1 MGGKK
6 ERYISLDLNLMSE
19 RQPFYHFACLFSY
32 SGSYIVDT
40 AVKLENY
47 IFVPS
52 PFPMALLPWSRVVR
66 NLRNPLWG
74 HSVVSERMVQNPARG
89 APACAASSL
98 PPLHCP
104 PPGCRVDPT
113 AHPASGFSDSDITC
127 SAAAQGCCCTH
138 YPLLCWDIKH
148 FWLGWGM
155 VNQQPCQSDGFF

>member
-1 MGGKK
+1 
-6 ERYISLDLNLMSE
+6 MSE

-74 HSVVSERMVQNPARG
+74 HSVVSERMVQNWLGVPQPVQPQASFLCTVLHQAAESTQLPILRQASQIQTSPALRQ
-89 APACAASSL
+89 PRAAAVL
-98 PPLHCP
+98 
-104 PPGCRVDPT
+104 
-113 AHPASGFSDSDITC
+113 ITHC
-127 SAAAQGCCCTH
+127 SAGILSTFGSAGG
-138 YPLLCWDIKH
+138 
-148 FWLGWGM
+148 WLINNLVRVM
-155 VNQQPCQSDGFF
+155 DSSRIIA

>member
-74 HSVVSERMVQNPARG
+74 HSVVSERMVQNWLGVPQ
-89 APACAASSL
+89 PVQPQASLLSLSSTRLQSRPNCPSCVRLLRFRHHLLCGSPGLLLYSL
-98 PPLHCP
+98 P
-104 PPGCRVDPT
+104 T
-113 AHPASGFSDSDITC
+113 A
-127 SAAAQGCCCTH
+127 
-138 YPLLCWDIKH
+138 LL
-148 FWLGWGM
+148 GY
-155 VNQQPCQSDGFF
+155 

>member
-1 MGGKK
+1 
-6 ERYISLDLNLMSE
+6 MSE

-98 PPLHCP
+98 PPLTVLHQAAESTQLP
-104 PPGCRVDPT
+104 ILRQASQIQT
-113 AHPASGFSDSDITC
+113 SPALRQPRAAAVLITHC
-127 SAAAQGCCCTH
+127 SAGILSTFGSAGG
-138 YPLLCWDIKH
+138 
-148 FWLGWGM
+148 WLINNLVRVM
-155 VNQQPCQSDGFF
+155 DSSRIIA